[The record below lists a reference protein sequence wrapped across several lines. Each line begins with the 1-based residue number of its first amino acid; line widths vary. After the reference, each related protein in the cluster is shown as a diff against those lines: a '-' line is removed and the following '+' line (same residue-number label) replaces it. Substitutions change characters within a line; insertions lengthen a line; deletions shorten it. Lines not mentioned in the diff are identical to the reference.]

1 MKDYLNAQEKDNFA
15 FMMHLADH
23 IFEVLPEWDKNLD
36 VTEKKDL
43 KTALTKIKKV
53 CTSILTRINEKDRI
67 LTLRRV
73 THTRCLCV
81 PKEEQERI
89 VREYEAQKNK
99 EACLVNLNMFYDI
112 AEVACD
118 ATCNPCKCDDPGTCR
133 YKKIYQEIELPLY
146 DTKTPCPFMVSRE
159 DENGI

>member
-53 CTSILTRINEKDRI
+53 CTSILT
-67 LTLRRV
+67 
-73 THTRCLCV
+73 
-81 PKEEQERI
+81 
-89 VREYEAQKNK
+89 
-99 EACLVNLNMFYDI
+99 
-112 AEVACD
+112 
-118 ATCNPCKCDDPGTCR
+118 
-133 YKKIYQEIELPLY
+133 
-146 DTKTPCPFMVSRE
+146 
-159 DENGI
+159 

>member
-73 THTRCLCV
+73 THTR
-81 PKEEQERI
+81 
-89 VREYEAQKNK
+89 
-99 EACLVNLNMFYDI
+99 
-112 AEVACD
+112 
-118 ATCNPCKCDDPGTCR
+118 
-133 YKKIYQEIELPLY
+133 
-146 DTKTPCPFMVSRE
+146 
-159 DENGI
+159 